1 MRVNGL
7 SATFVAIKSEG
18 FITATRMATSSP
30 AVAMSMT
37 PSLRVKST
45 RSAGLQAIRTT
56 VAKVSRKFS
65 RAAADATEPED
76 YEDAPVMDWWQQQ
89 QLFGWNDF
97 NNDDGFDYGDDFGD
111 QFDNPGPPDF
121 PAPHLG

>member
-1 MRVNGL
+1 LWREARQQIASRVTTAPVEDPKKRSGETEGQHVPTADHGNG
-7 SATFVAIKSEG
+7 
-18 FITATRMATSSP
+18 RP
-30 AVAMSMT
+30 AA
-37 PSLRVKST
+37 RG
-45 RSAGLQAIRTT
+45 RYAALQAIRTT

-97 NNDDGFDYGDDFGD
+97 NNDDGFDFGGGDFGST
-111 QFDNPGPPDF
+111 GPPDF
-121 PAPHLG
+121 PAPHL